1 MTRLRSLCRSA
12 STLVFRVSSARN
24 VEGFFVD
31 IHAPASD
38 NIDELRRVAD
48 ANGVATG
55 FWDWYGNWVGVSAST
70 LLKVLGALG
79 LPLDESSSVGDVHS
93 ALRLTEE
100 REWRRT
106 LPPTIVA
113 RQGGGYMF
121 PVHVPDGSWV
131 NVQWVLEDGRKGSC
145 DQVDRYVAPR
155 MIDGEL
161 IGCATFDVPHWLPLG
176 WHRLVAT
183 VEGGHV
189 ESATLIIVPNTLSL
203 PLLESSRRVWGVN
216 AQLYSTRS
224 ASSWGIGDA
233 TDLADLAAVCADKGA
248 DFLLINPVH
257 ASQPVSPLETSPYLP
272 VSRRWLNPIYIHP
285 ESIEEYASLP
295 QASRAAIE
303 QLRDETRQ
311 FATRE
316 DLIDRDRSWE
326 AKRKALEAI
335 FAAPRSYH
343 RQSQLDRFIERGGS
357 ELSNYAL
364 WCALVEREGTIELP
378 EDLARSSAPRVE
390 LERLELADR
399 VDFYQWCQWVAAQ
412 QLEHAQ
418 HVAREVGMEIGIMA
432 DLAVGVHP
440 YGSEKWSRPE
450 LFASGMSVGAPPDV
464 YSQQGQNWSQPPW
477 SPRSLAESGYL
488 PLRDMVRAA
497 LANAGAVRIDHILGM
512 FRLWWIPDGC
522 AATEGTYVYYDHEA
536 MMGII
541 LLEAQRA
548 GAVVIGEDLGVV
560 EPWVRDYLRERGVLG
575 TSVVWFEK
583 EGGGWPLR
591 PEHYRDRA
599 LAAVNIHDL
608 PPTLGYIRGI
618 QTTLRSELGLLTDD
632 IETVRAG
639 DRLELEQ
646 VSARLLEYG
655 CIDGAEPSEREI
667 VEGLYRYVAKT
678 PSKLVVASLVDAVG
692 DVRPQNMPGTGADQY
707 PNWCVPLCDSDG
719 DEVAIEDLPTDER
732 LTSLFAL
739 LRGSVN

>member
-1 MTRLRSLCRSA
+1 M
-12 STLVFRVSSARN
+12 
-24 VEGFFVD
+24 D

-38 NIDELRRVAD
+38 NIDELRRIAD

-55 FWDWYGNWVGVSAST
+55 FWDWYGNWVGVSAAT
-70 LLKVLGALG
+70 LLKVLAALG
-79 LPLDESSSVGDVHS
+79 LPLDESSTVGDVHE
-93 ALRLTEE
+93 AVRLTDE

-113 RQGGGYMF
+113 RQGGGYLF

-145 DQVDRYVAPR
+145 DQVDRYVPPR
-155 MIDGEL
+155 MIDGQL
-161 IGCATFDVPHWLPLG
+161 VGRATFDVPHWLPLG

-189 ESATLIIVPNTLSL
+189 ESATLIVVPNTLSL

-257 ASQPVSPLETSPYLP
+257 ASQPVSPLENSPYLP
-272 VSRRWLNPIYIHP
+272 VSRRWLNPIYIRP
-285 ESIEEYASLP
+285 ESIEEYASMP
-295 QASRAAIE
+295 EGWREDIE
-303 QLRDETRQ
+303 LFRDETRQ
-311 FATRE
+311 FAIRE
-316 DLIDRDRSWE
+316 DLIDRERSWE
-326 AKRKALEAI
+326 AKRKALEVI

-390 LERLELADR
+390 LERLELAER
-399 VDFYQWCQWVAAQ
+399 VDFYQWCQWVAAE

-432 DLAVGVHP
+432 DLAVGVHG

-536 MMGII
+536 MMGVI

-560 EPWVRDYLRERGVLG
+560 EPWVRDYLRDRGVLG

-646 VSARLLEYG
+646 VGARLHEYG
-655 CIDGAEPSEREI
+655 CIDGAEPSERET

-719 DEVAIEDLPTDER
+719 EEVAIEDLPTDER

-739 LRGSVN
+739 LRGAVR

>member
-1 MTRLRSLCRSA
+1 M
-12 STLVFRVSSARN
+12 
-24 VEGFFVD
+24 D

-38 NIDELRRVAD
+38 NIDELRRIAD

-79 LPLDESSSVGDVHS
+79 LPLDESSTVGDVHE
-93 ALRLTEE
+93 AMRLTEE

-131 NVQWVLEDGRKGSC
+131 NVQWVLEDGRKGAC

-155 MIDGEL
+155 VIDGEL
-161 IGCATFDVPHWLPLG
+161 VGRATFDVPHWLPLG

-233 TDLADLAAVCADKGA
+233 SDLADLAAVCADKGA

-257 ASQPVSPLETSPYLP
+257 ASQPVSPLENSPYLP
-272 VSRRWLNPIYIHP
+272 VSRRWLNPIYIRP

-295 QASRAAIE
+295 QASRAAIK
-303 QLRDETRQ
+303 QLSDETRQ
-311 FATRE
+311 FAIRE

-326 AKRKALEAI
+326 AKRKALEII
-335 FAAPRSYH
+335 FDAPRSYH

-378 EDLARSSAPRVE
+378 EDLSRSSAPRVE
-390 LERLELADR
+390 LERLELAER
-399 VDFYQWCQWVAAQ
+399 VDFYQWCQWVAAE

-512 FRLWWIPDGC
+512 FRLWWIPEGR

-536 MMGII
+536 MMGVI

-560 EPWVRDYLRERGVLG
+560 EPWVRDYLRDRGVLG

-583 EGGGWPLR
+583 EGSGWPLR

-632 IETVRAG
+632 VETVRAG

-646 VSARLLEYG
+646 MGARLHEYG
-655 CIDGAEPSEREI
+655 CIDGAEPSERET

-719 DEVAIEDLPTDER
+719 EEVAIEDLPTDER

-739 LRGSVN
+739 LRETVR

>member
-1 MTRLRSLCRSA
+1 M
-12 STLVFRVSSARN
+12 
-24 VEGFFVD
+24 D

-38 NIDELRRVAD
+38 NIDELRRIAD

-79 LPLDESSSVGDVHS
+79 LPLDESSTVGDVHE
-93 ALRLTEE
+93 AMRLTEE

-106 LPPTIVA
+106 LPATIVA

-131 NVQWVLEDGRKGSC
+131 NVQWVLEDGRKGAC

-161 IGCATFDVPHWLPLG
+161 VGRATFDVPHWLPLG

-233 TDLADLAAVCADKGA
+233 SDLADLAAVCADKGA

-257 ASQPVSPLETSPYLP
+257 ASQPVSPLENSPYLP
-272 VSRRWLNPIYIHP
+272 VSRRWLNPIYIRP

-335 FAAPRSYH
+335 FAVPRSYH
-343 RQSQLDRFIERGGS
+343 RQSQLDCFIERGGS

-390 LERLELADR
+390 LERLELAER
-399 VDFYQWCQWVAAQ
+399 VDFYQWCQWVVAE

-477 SPRSLAESGYL
+477 SPRSLADSGYL

-512 FRLWWIPDGC
+512 FRLWWIPDGR

-536 MMGII
+536 MMGVI

-583 EGGGWPLR
+583 EGSGWPLR

-646 VSARLLEYG
+646 VGVRLHEYG
-655 CIDGAEPSEREI
+655 CIDGAEPSERET

-719 DEVAIEDLPTDER
+719 EEVAIEDLPTDDR

-739 LRGSVN
+739 LRGTVH

>member
-1 MTRLRSLCRSA
+1 M
-12 STLVFRVSSARN
+12 
-24 VEGFFVD
+24 D

-38 NIDELRRVAD
+38 NIDELRRIAD

-79 LPLDESSSVGDVHS
+79 LPLDESSTVGDVHE

-131 NVQWVLEDGRKGSC
+131 NVQWVLEDGRKGAC

-155 MIDGEL
+155 MIDGEMV
-161 IGCATFDVPHWLPLG
+161 GRATFDVPHWIPLG

-189 ESATLIIVPNTLSL
+189 ESATLIVVPNALSL

-272 VSRRWLNPIYIHP
+272 VSRRWLNPIYVRP
-285 ESIEEYASLP
+285 ESIEEYSSLP
-295 QASRAAIE
+295 EASRAAIE

-311 FATRE
+311 FASRE

-326 AKRKALEAI
+326 AKRKALEII

-399 VDFYQWCQWVAAQ
+399 VDFYQWCQWVVAE

-418 HVAREVGMEIGIMA
+418 LVAREVGMEIGIMA
-432 DLAVGVHP
+432 DLAVGVHG

-464 YSQQGQNWSQPPW
+464 YSQQGQNWSQPPL

-497 LANAGAVRIDHILGM
+497 LCNSGAVRIDHILGM
-512 FRLWWIPDGC
+512 FRLWWIPDGR

-536 MMGII
+536 MLGVI

-646 VSARLLEYG
+646 VAVRLHEYG
-655 CIDGAEPSEREI
+655 CIDGAEPSERET
-667 VEGLYRYVAKT
+667 VEGLYRYVAQT

-692 DVRPQNMPGTGADQY
+692 DVRPQNMPGTGADLY

-719 DEVAIEDLPTDER
+719 EEVFIEDLPTDER
-732 LTSLFAL
+732 LTSLFSL
-739 LRGSVN
+739 LSGTVR

>member
-1 MTRLRSLCRSA
+1 M
-12 STLVFRVSSARN
+12 
-24 VEGFFVD
+24 D

-79 LPLDESSSVGDVHS
+79 LPLDESSTVGDVHE

-131 NVQWVLEDGRKGSC
+131 NVQWVLEDGRKGAC

-161 IGCATFDVPHWLPLG
+161 VGRATFDVPHWLPLG

-272 VSRRWLNPIYIHP
+272 VSRRWLNPIYIRP

-311 FATRE
+311 FAIRE
-316 DLIDRDRSWE
+316 DLIDRDRSWG

-390 LERLELADR
+390 LERLELAER
-399 VDFYQWCQWVAAQ
+399 VNFYQWCQWVVAE

-477 SPRSLAESGYL
+477 SPRSLADSGYL

-512 FRLWWIPDGC
+512 FRLWWIPDGR

-536 MMGII
+536 MMGVI

-583 EGGGWPLR
+583 EGSGWPLR

-646 VSARLLEYG
+646 VGVRLHEYG
-655 CIDGAEPSEREI
+655 CIDGAEPSERET

-719 DEVAIEDLPTDER
+719 EEVAIEDLPTDDR

-739 LRGSVN
+739 LRGTVH

>member
-1 MTRLRSLCRSA
+1 M
-12 STLVFRVSSARN
+12 
-24 VEGFFVD
+24 D

-38 NIDELRRVAD
+38 NIDELRRIAD

-55 FWDWYGNWVGVSAST
+55 FWDWYGNWVDISAST
-70 LLKVLGALG
+70 LLRVLGALG
-79 LPLDESSSVGDVHS
+79 LPLDESSTVGDVHE

-100 REWRRT
+100 REWRCT

-145 DQVDRYVAPR
+145 DQVDRYVPPR
-155 MIDGEL
+155 MIDGAL
-161 IGCATFDVPHWLPLG
+161 VGRATFDVPHWLPLG

-257 ASQPVSPLETSPYLP
+257 ASQPVSPLENSPYLP
-272 VSRRWLNPIYIHP
+272 VSRRWLNPIYIRP

-295 QASRAAIE
+295 QASRVAIE
-303 QLRDETRQ
+303 QLSDESRQ
-311 FATRE
+311 FAIRE

-326 AKRKALEAI
+326 AKRKALEII

-390 LERLELADR
+390 LERLELAER
-399 VDFYQWCQWVAAQ
+399 VNFYQWCQWVVAEQLGHAQ
-412 QLEHAQ
+412 Q
-418 HVAREVGMEIGIMA
+418 VAREVGMEIGIMA
-432 DLAVGVHP
+432 DLAVGVHG

-488 PLRDMVRAA
+488 PLRDMVRAV

-522 AATEGTYVYYDHEA
+522 APAEGTYVYYDHEA
-536 MMGII
+536 MMGVI

-560 EPWVRDYLRERGVLG
+560 EPWVRDYLRDRGVLG

-646 VSARLLEYG
+646 VAARLHEYG
-655 CIDGAEPSEREI
+655 CIDGAEPSERET

-692 DVRPQNMPGTGADQY
+692 DVRPQNMPGTGADLY

-732 LTSLFAL
+732 LTSLFAV
-739 LRGSVN
+739 LRGTVC

>member
-1 MTRLRSLCRSA
+1 M
-12 STLVFRVSSARN
+12 
-24 VEGFFVD
+24 D

-38 NIDELRRVAD
+38 NIDELRRIAD

-79 LPLDESSSVGDVHS
+79 LPLDESSTVGDVHE
-93 ALRLTEE
+93 AMRLTEE

-131 NVQWVLEDGRKGSC
+131 NVQWVLEDGRKGAC
-145 DQVDRYVAPR
+145 DQVDRYVPPR

-161 IGCATFDVPHWLPLG
+161 VGRATFDVPHWLPLG

-233 TDLADLAAVCADKGA
+233 SDLADLAAVCADKGA

-257 ASQPVSPLETSPYLP
+257 ASQPVSPLENSPYLP
-272 VSRRWLNPIYIHP
+272 VSRRWLNPIYIRP

-335 FAAPRSYH
+335 FAVPRSYH
-343 RQSQLDRFIERGGS
+343 RQSQLDCFIERGGS

-390 LERLELADR
+390 LERLELAER
-399 VDFYQWCQWVAAQ
+399 VDFYQWCQWVVAE

-477 SPRSLAESGYL
+477 SPRSLADSGYL

-512 FRLWWIPDGC
+512 FRLWWIPDGR

-536 MMGII
+536 MMGVI

-583 EGGGWPLR
+583 EGSGWPLR

-646 VSARLLEYG
+646 VGVRLHEYG
-655 CIDGAEPSEREI
+655 CIDGAEPSERET

-719 DEVAIEDLPTDER
+719 EEVAIEDLPTDER

-739 LRGSVN
+739 LRGTVH

>member
-1 MTRLRSLCRSA
+1 M
-12 STLVFRVSSARN
+12 
-24 VEGFFVD
+24 D

-38 NIDELRRVAD
+38 NIDELRRIAD

-79 LPLDESSSVGDVHS
+79 LPLDESSTVGDVHE
-93 ALRLTEE
+93 AMRLTEE

-131 NVQWVLEDGRKGSC
+131 NVQWVLEDGRKGAC

-161 IGCATFDVPHWLPLG
+161 VGRATFDVPHWLPLG

-233 TDLADLAAVCADKGA
+233 ADLADLAAVCADKGA

-272 VSRRWLNPIYIHP
+272 VSRRWLNPIYIRP

-295 QASRAAIE
+295 QASRVTIE
-303 QLRDETRQ
+303 QLADETRQ

-326 AKRKALEAI
+326 AKRKALEII
-335 FAAPRSYH
+335 FDAPRSYH

-399 VDFYQWCQWVAAQ
+399 VDFYQWCQWIAAE

-512 FRLWWIPDGC
+512 FRLWWIPDGR

-536 MMGII
+536 MMGVI

-646 VSARLLEYG
+646 MRQRLHEYG

-739 LRGSVN
+739 LRGTVH

>member
-1 MTRLRSLCRSA
+1 M
-12 STLVFRVSSARN
+12 
-24 VEGFFVD
+24 D

-38 NIDELRRVAD
+38 NIDELRRIAD

-79 LPLDESSSVGDVHS
+79 LPLNESSTVGDVHE
-93 ALRLTEE
+93 AMRLTEE

-131 NVQWVLEDGRKGSC
+131 NVQWVLEDGRKGAC

-161 IGCATFDVPHWLPLG
+161 VGRATFDVPHWLPLG

-233 TDLADLAAVCADKGA
+233 SDLADLAAVCADKGA

-257 ASQPVSPLETSPYLP
+257 ASQPVAPLENSPYLP
-272 VSRRWLNPIYIHP
+272 VSRRWLNPIYIRP

-335 FAAPRSYH
+335 FAVPRSYH

-390 LERLELADR
+390 LERLELAER
-399 VDFYQWCQWVAAQ
+399 VDFYQWCQWVVAE
-412 QLEHAQ
+412 QLEYAQ

-477 SPRSLAESGYL
+477 SPRSLADSGYL

-512 FRLWWIPDGC
+512 FRLWWIPDGRP
-522 AATEGTYVYYDHEA
+522 ATEGTYVYYDHEA
-536 MMGII
+536 MMGVI

-583 EGGGWPLR
+583 EGSGWPLR

-646 VSARLLEYG
+646 VGVRLHEYG
-655 CIDGAEPSEREI
+655 CIDGAEPSERET

-719 DEVAIEDLPTDER
+719 EEVAIEDLPTDDR

-739 LRGSVN
+739 LRGSVH

>member
-1 MTRLRSLCRSA
+1 M
-12 STLVFRVSSARN
+12 
-24 VEGFFVD
+24 D

-38 NIDELRRVAD
+38 NIDELRRIAD

-79 LPLDESSSVGDVHS
+79 LPLDESSTVGDVHE
-93 ALRLTEE
+93 AQRLTDE

-131 NVQWVLEDGRKGSC
+131 NVQWVLEDGRKGTC

-161 IGCATFDVPHWLPLG
+161 VGRATFDVPHWLPLG

-233 TDLADLAAVCADKGA
+233 ADLADLAAVCADKGA

-257 ASQPVSPLETSPYLP
+257 ASQPVSPLENSPYLP
-272 VSRRWLNPIYIHP
+272 VSRRWLNPIYIRP

-295 QASRAAIE
+295 QASRAAIK
-303 QLRDETRQ
+303 QLSDETRQ
-311 FATRE
+311 FAIRE

-326 AKRKALEAI
+326 AKRKALEII
-335 FAAPRSYH
+335 FDAPRSYH

-378 EDLARSSAPRVE
+378 EDLSRSSAPRVE
-390 LERLELADR
+390 LERLELAER
-399 VDFYQWCQWVAAQ
+399 VDFYQWCQWVAAE

-477 SPRSLAESGYL
+477 SPRSLADSGYL

-512 FRLWWIPDGC
+512 FRLWWIPEGR

-536 MMGII
+536 MMGVI

-646 VSARLLEYG
+646 VGARLHEYG
-655 CIDGAEPSEREI
+655 CIDGAEPSERET

-719 DEVAIEDLPTDER
+719 EEVAIEDLPTDER

-739 LRGSVN
+739 LRGTVR

>member
-1 MTRLRSLCRSA
+1 M
-12 STLVFRVSSARN
+12 
-24 VEGFFVD
+24 D

-38 NIDELRRVAD
+38 NIDELRRIAD

-79 LPLDESSSVGDVHS
+79 LPLDESSTVGDVHE
-93 ALRLTEE
+93 AQRLTDE

-145 DQVDRYVAPR
+145 DQVDHYVPPR

-161 IGCATFDVPHWLPLG
+161 VGRATFDVPHWLPLG

-233 TDLADLAAVCADKGA
+233 ADLADLAAVCADKGA

-272 VSRRWLNPIYIHP
+272 VSRRWLNPIYIRP

-295 QASRAAIE
+295 QASRVTIE
-303 QLRDETRQ
+303 QLADETRQ

-326 AKRKALEAI
+326 AKRKALEII
-335 FAAPRSYH
+335 FDAPRSYH

-399 VDFYQWCQWVAAQ
+399 VDFYQWCQWIAAE

-418 HVAREVGMEIGIMA
+418 RVAREVGMEIGIMA

-512 FRLWWIPDGC
+512 FRLWWIPDGR

-536 MMGII
+536 MMGVI

-646 VSARLLEYG
+646 MRQRLHEYG

-739 LRGSVN
+739 LRGTVH

>member
-1 MTRLRSLCRSA
+1 M
-12 STLVFRVSSARN
+12 
-24 VEGFFVD
+24 D

-38 NIDELRRVAD
+38 NIDELRRIAD

-79 LPLDESSSVGDVHS
+79 LPLDESSTVGDVHE
-93 ALRLTEE
+93 AMRLTEE

-131 NVQWVLEDGRKGSC
+131 NVQWVLEDGRKGAC

-161 IGCATFDVPHWLPLG
+161 VGRATFDVPHWLPLG

-233 TDLADLAAVCADKGA
+233 SDLADLAAVCADKGA

-257 ASQPVSPLETSPYLP
+257 ASQPVAPLENSPYLP
-272 VSRRWLNPIYIHP
+272 VSRRWLNPIYIRP

-335 FAAPRSYH
+335 FAVPRSYH

-390 LERLELADR
+390 LERLELAER
-399 VDFYQWCQWVAAQ
+399 VDFYQWCQWVVAE

-477 SPRSLAESGYL
+477 SPRSLADSGYL

-512 FRLWWIPDGC
+512 FRLWWIPEGR

-536 MMGII
+536 MMGVI

-548 GAVVIGEDLGVV
+548 GAIVIGEDLGVV

-583 EGGGWPLR
+583 EGSGWPLR

-646 VSARLLEYG
+646 VGVRLHEYG
-655 CIDGAEPSEREI
+655 CIDGAEPSERET

-692 DVRPQNMPGTGADQY
+692 DVRPQNMPGTGGDQY

-719 DEVAIEDLPTDER
+719 EEVAIEDLPTDDR

-739 LRGSVN
+739 LRGTVH

>member
-1 MTRLRSLCRSA
+1 M
-12 STLVFRVSSARN
+12 
-24 VEGFFVD
+24 D

-38 NIDELRRVAD
+38 NIDELRRIAD

-79 LPLDESSSVGDVHS
+79 LPLDESSTVGDVHE
-93 ALRLTEE
+93 AQRLTDE

-145 DQVDRYVAPR
+145 DQVDRYVPPR

-161 IGCATFDVPHWLPLG
+161 VGRATFDVPHWLPLG

-189 ESATLIIVPNTLSL
+189 ESTTLIIVPNTLSL

-233 TDLADLAAVCADKGA
+233 ADLADLAAVCADKGA

-272 VSRRWLNPIYIHP
+272 VSRRWLNPIYIRP

-295 QASRAAIE
+295 QASRVTIE

-311 FATRE
+311 FAIRE
-316 DLIDRDRSWE
+316 DLIDRDSSWE
-326 AKRKALEAI
+326 AKRKALEII
-335 FAAPRSYH
+335 FDAPRSYH

-399 VDFYQWCQWVAAQ
+399 VDFYQWCQWVVAE

-418 HVAREVGMEIGIMA
+418 HVAREVDMEIGIMA

-512 FRLWWIPDGC
+512 FRLWWIPDGR

-536 MMGII
+536 MMGVI

-632 IETVRAG
+632 IEKVRAG

-646 VSARLLEYG
+646 VSARLHEYG
-655 CIDGAEPSEREI
+655 CIDGAEPSERET

-719 DEVAIEDLPTDER
+719 EEVAIEDLPTDER

-739 LRGSVN
+739 LNGTVR

>member
-1 MTRLRSLCRSA
+1 M
-12 STLVFRVSSARN
+12 
-24 VEGFFVD
+24 D

-38 NIDELRRVAD
+38 NIEELRRIAD

-79 LPLDESSSVGDVHS
+79 LPLDESSTVGDVHE
-93 ALRLTEE
+93 ALRITDE

-113 RQGGGYMF
+113 RQGGGYLF

-131 NVQWVLEDGRKGSC
+131 NVQWVLEDGRKGAC
-145 DQVDRYVAPR
+145 DQVDRYVPPR

-161 IGCATFDVPHWLPLG
+161 VGRATFDVPHWLPLG

-183 VEGGHV
+183 VEGGRV

-233 TDLADLAAVCADKGA
+233 TDLADLAAICADKGA

-272 VSRRWLNPIYIHP
+272 VSRRWLNPIYIRP
-285 ESIEEYASLP
+285 EDIEEFSSLP
-295 QASRAAIE
+295 QASRDAIE
-303 QLRDETRQ
+303 QLREETRQ
-311 FATRE
+311 FDSRE

-326 AKRKALEAI
+326 AKRKALELI

-343 RQSQLDRFIERGGS
+343 RQSQLDHFIERGGS

-364 WCALVEREGTIELP
+364 WCALVEREGAIELP

-399 VDFYQWCQWVAAQ
+399 VDFYQWCQWVVAE

-418 HVAREVGMEIGIMA
+418 HVAREVGMEIGVMA
-432 DLAVGVHP
+432 DLAVGVHG

-450 LFASGMSVGAPPDV
+450 LFANGMCVGAPPDV

-512 FRLWWIPDGC
+512 FRLWWIPEGC
-522 AATEGTYVYYDHEA
+522 SATEGTYVYYDHEA
-536 MMGII
+536 MMGVI

-646 VSARLLEYG
+646 VNARLLEYG
-655 CIDGAEPSEREI
+655 CVDGAQPSERET
-667 VEGLYRYVAKT
+667 VEGLYRYVART

-707 PNWCVPLCDSDG
+707 PNWCVPLCDSNG
-719 DEVAIEDLPTDER
+719 DEVAIEELPTDER

>member
-1 MTRLRSLCRSA
+1 M
-12 STLVFRVSSARN
+12 
-24 VEGFFVD
+24 D

-79 LPLDESSSVGDVHS
+79 LPLNESSTVGDVHE

-131 NVQWVLEDGRKGSC
+131 NVQWVLEDGRKGPC

-161 IGCATFDVPHWLPLG
+161 VGRATFDVPHWLPLG

-233 TDLADLAAVCADKGA
+233 ADLADLAAVCADKGA
-248 DFLLINPVH
+248 DFLLVNPVH

-272 VSRRWLNPIYIHP
+272 VSRRWLNPIYIRP
-285 ESIEEYASLP
+285 ENIEEYASLP
-295 QASRAAIE
+295 QASRVTIE

-311 FATRE
+311 FATRD
-316 DLIDRDRSWE
+316 DLIDRDCSWE
-326 AKRKALEAI
+326 AKSKALEII
-335 FAAPRSYH
+335 FAAPRSYP

-399 VDFYQWCQWVAAQ
+399 VDFYQWCQWVAAE

-512 FRLWWIPDGC
+512 FRLWWIPDGG

-536 MMGII
+536 MMGVI

-646 VSARLLEYG
+646 MGARLHEYG
-655 CIDGAEPSEREI
+655 CIDGAEPSERET

-692 DVRPQNMPGTGADQY
+692 DVRPQNMPGTGADLY

-719 DEVAIEDLPTDER
+719 EEVSIDDLPTNER

>member
-1 MTRLRSLCRSA
+1 M
-12 STLVFRVSSARN
+12 
-24 VEGFFVD
+24 D

-38 NIDELRRVAD
+38 NIDELRRIAD

-79 LPLDESSSVGDVHS
+79 LPLDESSTVGDVYE
-93 ALRLTEE
+93 AQRLTEE

-131 NVQWVLEDGRKGSC
+131 NVQWVLEDGRKGAC
-145 DQVDRYVAPR
+145 DQVDRYVPPR

-161 IGCATFDVPHWLPLG
+161 VGRATFDVPHWLPLG

-233 TDLADLAAVCADKGA
+233 ADLADLAAVCADKGA
-248 DFLLINPVH
+248 DFLLVNPVH

-272 VSRRWLNPIYIHP
+272 VSRRWLNPIYIRP

-316 DLIDRDRSWE
+316 DLIDRDRSWD
-326 AKRKALEAI
+326 AKRTALELI

-390 LERLELADR
+390 LESLELADR
-399 VDFYQWCQWVAAQ
+399 VDFYQWCQWVAAE

-536 MMGII
+536 MMGVI

-548 GAVVIGEDLGVV
+548 SAVVIGEDLGVV

-618 QTTLRSELGLLTDD
+618 QTTLRSELGLLTAD

-646 VSARLLEYG
+646 VNARLLEYG
-655 CIDGAEPSEREI
+655 CVDGAQPSERET
-667 VEGLYRYVAKT
+667 VEGLYRYVAQT

-707 PNWCVPLCDSDG
+707 PNWCVPLCDSNG
-719 DEVAIEDLPTDER
+719 DEVAIEELPTDER

>member
-1 MTRLRSLCRSA
+1 M
-12 STLVFRVSSARN
+12 
-24 VEGFFVD
+24 D

-38 NIDELRRVAD
+38 NIDELRRIAD

-79 LPLDESSSVGDVHS
+79 LPLDESSTVGDVHE

-131 NVQWVLEDGRKGSC
+131 NVQWVLEDGRKGTC

-161 IGCATFDVPHWLPLG
+161 VGRATFDVPHWLPLG

-203 PLLESSRRVWGVN
+203 PLLESSRRVWGVS

-233 TDLADLAAVCADKGA
+233 ADLADLAAVCADKGA
-248 DFLLINPVH
+248 DFLLVNPVH
-257 ASQPVSPLETSPYLP
+257 ASQPVSPLENSPYLP
-272 VSRRWLNPIYIHP
+272 VSRRWLNPIYVRP

-295 QASRAAIE
+295 QASREAIE

-311 FATRE
+311 FAIRE

-326 AKRKALEAI
+326 AKRKALEII

-343 RQSQLDRFIERGGS
+343 RQSQLERFIERGGS

-399 VDFYQWCQWVAAQ
+399 VGFYQWCQWVAAQ

-418 HVAREVGMEIGIMA
+418 HVAREVGMEIGVMA

-536 MMGII
+536 MMGVI

-608 PPTLGYIRGI
+608 P
-618 QTTLRSELGLLTDD
+618 SEFGLLTDD

-646 VSARLLEYG
+646 VGVRLHEYG
-655 CIDGAEPSEREI
+655 CIDGAEPSERET

-692 DVRPQNMPGTGADQY
+692 DVRPQNMPGTGADLY

-719 DEVAIEDLPTDER
+719 EEVAIEDLPTDER

-739 LRGSVN
+739 LRGAVR

>member
-1 MTRLRSLCRSA
+1 M
-12 STLVFRVSSARN
+12 
-24 VEGFFVD
+24 D

-38 NIDELRRVAD
+38 NIDELRRIAD

-79 LPLDESSSVGDVHS
+79 LPLDESSTVGDVHE
-93 ALRLTEE
+93 AMRLTEE

-131 NVQWVLEDGRKGSC
+131 NVQWVLEDGRKGAC

-161 IGCATFDVPHWLPLG
+161 VGRATFDVPHWLPLG

-203 PLLESSRRVWGVN
+203 PLLESARRVWGVN

-233 TDLADLAAVCADKGA
+233 SDLADLAAVCADKGA

-257 ASQPVSPLETSPYLP
+257 ASQPVSPLENSPYLP
-272 VSRRWLNPIYIHP
+272 VSRRWLNPIYIRP

-316 DLIDRDRSWE
+316 DLIDRDCSWE

-335 FAAPRSYH
+335 FAVPRSYH
-343 RQSQLDRFIERGGS
+343 RQSQLDCFIERGGS

-390 LERLELADR
+390 LERLELAER
-399 VDFYQWCQWVAAQ
+399 VDFYQWCQWVVAE

-477 SPRSLAESGYL
+477 SPRSLADSGYL

-512 FRLWWIPDGC
+512 FRLWWIPDGR

-536 MMGII
+536 MMGVI

-583 EGGGWPLR
+583 EGSGWPLR

-646 VSARLLEYG
+646 VGVRLHEYG
-655 CIDGAEPSEREI
+655 CIDGAEPSERET

-719 DEVAIEDLPTDER
+719 EEVAIEDLPTDDR

-739 LRGSVN
+739 LRGTVH

>member
-79 LPLDESSSVGDVHS
+79 LPLDESSTVGDVHE

-161 IGCATFDVPHWLPLG
+161 VGRATFDVPHWLPLG

-233 TDLADLAAVCADKGA
+233 TDLADLAAMCADKGA

-257 ASQPVSPLETSPYLP
+257 ASQPVSPLENSPYLP
-272 VSRRWLNPIYIHP
+272 VSRRWLNPIYIRP

-295 QASRAAIE
+295 QASRTAIE

-311 FATRE
+311 FAIRE

-343 RQSQLDRFIERGGS
+343 RQSQLDHFIERGGS

-390 LERLELADR
+390 LERLELAER
-399 VDFYQWCQWVAAQ
+399 VDFYQWCQWVAAE

-432 DLAVGVHP
+432 DLAVGVHG

-477 SPRSLAESGYL
+477 A
-488 PLRDMVRAA
+488 LRDMVRAA

-512 FRLWWIPDGC
+512 FRLWWIPDGG

-536 MMGII
+536 MMGVI

-646 VSARLLEYG
+646 MRSRLHEYG
-655 CIDGAEPSEREI
+655 CIDGAEPSERET

-692 DVRPQNMPGTGADQY
+692 DVRPQNMPGTGADLY

-719 DEVAIEDLPTDER
+719 EEVAIDDLPTNER

-739 LRGSVN
+739 LRGTVR

>member
-1 MTRLRSLCRSA
+1 M
-12 STLVFRVSSARN
+12 
-24 VEGFFVD
+24 D

-38 NIDELRRVAD
+38 NIDELRRIAD
-48 ANGVATG
+48 ANGIATG
-55 FWDWYGNWVGVSAST
+55 FWNWYGNWVGVSAST

-79 LPLDESSSVGDVHS
+79 LPLNESSTVGDVYE
-93 ALRLTEE
+93 AQRLTEE

-131 NVQWVLEDGRKGSC
+131 NVQWVLEDGRKGAC

-161 IGCATFDVPHWLPLG
+161 VGRATFDVPHWLPLG

-233 TDLADLAAVCADKGA
+233 ADLADLAAVCADKGA

-272 VSRRWLNPIYIHP
+272 VSRRWLNPIYIRP

-295 QASRAAIE
+295 QASRVTIE

-311 FATRE
+311 FAIRE

-326 AKRKALEAI
+326 AKRKALEII
-335 FAAPRSYH
+335 FDAPRSYH

-399 VDFYQWCQWVAAQ
+399 VDFYQWCQWIAAE

-477 SPRSLAESGYL
+477 SPRSLADSGYL

-512 FRLWWIPDGC
+512 FRLWWIPEGR

-536 MMGII
+536 MMGVI

-548 GAVVIGEDLGVV
+548 GAIVIGEDLGVV

-583 EGGGWPLR
+583 EGSGWPLR

-646 VSARLLEYG
+646 MRQRLHEYG
-655 CIDGAEPSEREI
+655 CIDGAEPSERET

-692 DVRPQNMPGTGADQY
+692 DVRPQNMPGTGGDQY

-719 DEVAIEDLPTDER
+719 EEVAIEDLPTDDR

-739 LRGSVN
+739 LRGTVH

>member
-1 MTRLRSLCRSA
+1 M
-12 STLVFRVSSARN
+12 
-24 VEGFFVD
+24 
-31 IHAPASD
+31 
-38 NIDELRRVAD
+38 
-48 ANGVATG
+48 
-55 FWDWYGNWVGVSAST
+55 
-70 LLKVLGALG
+70 
-79 LPLDESSSVGDVHS
+79 
-93 ALRLTEE
+93 
-100 REWRRT
+100 
-106 LPPTIVA
+106 
-113 RQGGGYMF
+113 
-121 PVHVPDGSWV
+121 
-131 NVQWVLEDGRKGSC
+131 
-145 DQVDRYVAPR
+145 
-155 MIDGEL
+155 
-161 IGCATFDVPHWLPLG
+161 
-176 WHRLVAT
+176 AT

-257 ASQPVSPLETSPYLP
+257 ASQPVSPLENSPYLP
-272 VSRRWLNPIYIHP
+272 VSRRWLNPIYIRP
-285 ESIEEYASLP
+285 ESIEEYASMP
-295 QASRAAIE
+295 EGWREDIE
-303 QLRDETRQ
+303 LFRDETRQ
-311 FATRE
+311 FAIRE

-326 AKRKALEAI
+326 AKRKALEVI

-390 LERLELADR
+390 LERLELAER
-399 VDFYQWCQWVAAQ
+399 VDFYQWCQWVAAE

-432 DLAVGVHP
+432 DLAVGVHG

-536 MMGII
+536 MMGVI

-560 EPWVRDYLRERGVLG
+560 EPWVRDYLRDRGVLG

-646 VSARLLEYG
+646 VGARLHEYG
-655 CIDGAEPSEREI
+655 CIDGAEPSERET

-719 DEVAIEDLPTDER
+719 EEVAIEDLPTDER

-739 LRGSVN
+739 LRGTVR

>member
-1 MTRLRSLCRSA
+1 M
-12 STLVFRVSSARN
+12 
-24 VEGFFVD
+24 D

-38 NIDELRRVAD
+38 NIDELRRIAD

-79 LPLDESSSVGDVHS
+79 LPLDESSTVGDVHE
-93 ALRLTEE
+93 ALRLTDE

-145 DQVDRYVAPR
+145 DQVDRYIAPR

-161 IGCATFDVPHWLPLG
+161 VGRATFDVPHWLPLG

-257 ASQPVSPLETSPYLP
+257 ASQPVSPLENSPYLP
-272 VSRRWLNPIYIHP
+272 VSRRWLNPIYIRP
-285 ESIEEYASLP
+285 ESIEEYASMP
-295 QASRAAIE
+295 EGWREDIE
-303 QLRDETRQ
+303 LFRDETRQ
-311 FATRE
+311 FAIRE

-326 AKRKALEAI
+326 AKRKALEVI

-390 LERLELADR
+390 LERLELAER
-399 VDFYQWCQWVAAQ
+399 VDFYQWCQWVAAE

-432 DLAVGVHP
+432 DLAVGVHG

-536 MMGII
+536 MMGVI

-560 EPWVRDYLRERGVLG
+560 EPWVRDYLRDRGVLG

-646 VSARLLEYG
+646 MGARLHEYG
-655 CIDGAEPSEREI
+655 CIDGAEPSERET

-719 DEVAIEDLPTDER
+719 EEVAIEDLPTDER

-739 LRGSVN
+739 LRGTVR

>member
-1 MTRLRSLCRSA
+1 M
-12 STLVFRVSSARN
+12 
-24 VEGFFVD
+24 D

-38 NIDELRRVAD
+38 NIDELRRIAD
-48 ANGVATG
+48 ANGIATG
-55 FWDWYGNWVGVSAST
+55 FWNWYGDWVGVSAST

-79 LPLDESSSVGDVHS
+79 LPLDESSTVGDVHE
-93 ALRLTEE
+93 AQRLTEE

-131 NVQWVLEDGRKGSC
+131 NVQWVLEDGRKGAC
-145 DQVDRYVAPR
+145 DQVDRYVPPR

-161 IGCATFDVPHWLPLG
+161 VGRATFDVPHWLPLG

-257 ASQPVSPLETSPYLP
+257 ASQPVSPLENSPYLP
-272 VSRRWLNPIYIHP
+272 VSRRWLNPIYIRP
-285 ESIEEYASLP
+285 ESIEEYASMP
-295 QASRAAIE
+295 EGWREDIE
-303 QLRDETRQ
+303 LFRDETRQ
-311 FATRE
+311 FAIRE

-326 AKRKALEAI
+326 AKRKALEVI

-390 LERLELADR
+390 LERLELAER
-399 VDFYQWCQWVAAQ
+399 VDFYQWCQWVAAE

-432 DLAVGVHP
+432 DLAVGVHG

-536 MMGII
+536 MMGVI

-560 EPWVRDYLRERGVLG
+560 EPWVRDYLRDRGVLG

-646 VSARLLEYG
+646 VGARLHEYG
-655 CIDGAEPSEREI
+655 CIDGAEPSERET

-678 PSKLVVASLVDAVG
+678 PSKLIVASLVDAVG

-719 DEVAIEDLPTDER
+719 EEVAIEDLPTDER

-739 LRGSVN
+739 LRGAVR

>member
-1 MTRLRSLCRSA
+1 M
-12 STLVFRVSSARN
+12 
-24 VEGFFVD
+24 D

-38 NIDELRRVAD
+38 NIDELRRIAD

-79 LPLDESSSVGDVHS
+79 LPLDESSTVGDVHE
-93 ALRLTEE
+93 AMRLTEE

-131 NVQWVLEDGRKGSC
+131 NVQWVLEDGRKGAC

-161 IGCATFDVPHWLPLG
+161 VGRATFDVPHWLPLG

-233 TDLADLAAVCADKGA
+233 SDLADLAAVCADKGA

-257 ASQPVSPLETSPYLP
+257 ASQPVSPLENSPYLP
-272 VSRRWLNPIYIHP
+272 VSRRWLNPIYIRP

-335 FAAPRSYH
+335 FAIPRSYH
-343 RQSQLDRFIERGGS
+343 RQSQLDCFIERGGS

-390 LERLELADR
+390 LERLELAER
-399 VDFYQWCQWVAAQ
+399 VDFYQWCQWVAAE

-512 FRLWWIPDGC
+512 FRLWWIPDGR

-536 MMGII
+536 MMGVI

-583 EGGGWPLR
+583 EGSGWPLR

-646 VSARLLEYG
+646 VGVRLHEYG
-655 CIDGAEPSEREI
+655 CIDGAEPSERET

-719 DEVAIEDLPTDER
+719 EEVAIEDLPTDDR

-739 LRGSVN
+739 LRGTVH

>member
-12 STLVFRVSSARN
+12 SALVFRVSSARN

-79 LPLDESSSVGDVHS
+79 LPLDESSTVGDVHE

-131 NVQWVLEDGRKGSC
+131 NVQWVLEDGRKGAC

-161 IGCATFDVPHWLPLG
+161 VGRATFDVPHWLPLG

-257 ASQPVSPLETSPYLP
+257 ASQPVSPLENSPYLP
-272 VSRRWLNPIYIHP
+272 VSRRWLNPIYSRP

-316 DLIDRDRSWE
+316 DLIDRDCSWE

-335 FAAPRSYH
+335 FAVPRSYH
-343 RQSQLDRFIERGGS
+343 RQSQLDCFIERGGS

-390 LERLELADR
+390 LERLELAER
-399 VDFYQWCQWVAAQ
+399 VDFYQWCQWVAAE

-477 SPRSLAESGYL
+477 SPRSLADSGYL

-512 FRLWWIPDGC
+512 FRLWWIPDGR

-536 MMGII
+536 MMGVI

-583 EGGGWPLR
+583 EGSGWPLR

-646 VSARLLEYG
+646 VGVRLHEYG
-655 CIDGAEPSEREI
+655 CIDGAEPSERET

-719 DEVAIEDLPTDER
+719 EEVAIEDLPTDDR

-739 LRGSVN
+739 LRGTVH

>member
-1 MTRLRSLCRSA
+1 M
-12 STLVFRVSSARN
+12 
-24 VEGFFVD
+24 D

-38 NIDELRRVAD
+38 NIDELRRIAD

-79 LPLDESSSVGDVHS
+79 LPLDESSTVGDVHE
-93 ALRLTEE
+93 AMCLTEE

-131 NVQWVLEDGRKGSC
+131 NVQWVLEDGRKGAC

-161 IGCATFDVPHWLPLG
+161 VGRATFDVPHWLPLG

-233 TDLADLAAVCADKGA
+233 ADLADLAAVCADKGA

-272 VSRRWLNPIYIHP
+272 VSRRWLNPIYIRP

-295 QASRAAIE
+295 QASRVTIE

-311 FATRE
+311 FAIRE

-326 AKRKALEAI
+326 AKRKALEII
-335 FAAPRSYH
+335 FDAPRSYH

-399 VDFYQWCQWVAAQ
+399 VDFYQWCQWIAAE

-477 SPRSLAESGYL
+477 SPRSLADSGYL

-512 FRLWWIPDGC
+512 FRLWWIPEGR

-536 MMGII
+536 MMGVI

-548 GAVVIGEDLGVV
+548 GAIVIGEDLGVV

-583 EGGGWPLR
+583 EGSGWPLR

-646 VSARLLEYG
+646 MRQRLHEYG

-692 DVRPQNMPGTGADQY
+692 DVRPQNMPGTGGDQY

-719 DEVAIEDLPTDER
+719 EEVAIEDLPTDER

>member
-1 MTRLRSLCRSA
+1 M
-12 STLVFRVSSARN
+12 
-24 VEGFFVD
+24 D

-79 LPLDESSSVGDVHS
+79 LPLDESSTVGDVHE
-93 ALRLTEE
+93 AQRLTEE

-131 NVQWVLEDGRKGSC
+131 NVQWVLEDGRKGPC

-155 MIDGEL
+155 MIDGAL
-161 IGCATFDVPHWLPLG
+161 VGRATFDVPHWLPLG

-233 TDLADLAAVCADKGA
+233 ADLADLAAVCADKGA
-248 DFLLINPVH
+248 DFLLVNPVH

-272 VSRRWLNPIYIHP
+272 VSRRWLNPIYIRP

-295 QASRAAIE
+295 QASRVTIE

-311 FATRE
+311 FATRD
-316 DLIDRDRSWE
+316 DLIDRDCSWE
-326 AKRKALEAI
+326 AKSKALEII

-536 MMGII
+536 MMGVI

>member
-1 MTRLRSLCRSA
+1 M
-12 STLVFRVSSARN
+12 
-24 VEGFFVD
+24 D

-38 NIDELRRVAD
+38 NIDELRRIAD

-79 LPLDESSSVGDVHS
+79 LPLDESSTVGDVHE
-93 ALRLTEE
+93 AMRLTEE

-131 NVQWVLEDGRKGSC
+131 NVQWVLEDGRKGAC

-161 IGCATFDVPHWLPLG
+161 VGRATFDVPHWLPLG

-203 PLLESSRRVWGVN
+203 PLLESARRVWGVN

-233 TDLADLAAVCADKGA
+233 SDLADLAAVCADKGA

-257 ASQPVSPLETSPYLP
+257 ASQPVSPLENSPYLP
-272 VSRRWLNPIYIHP
+272 VSRRWLNPIYIRP

-326 AKRKALEAI
+326 AKRKALDAI
-335 FAAPRSYH
+335 FAVPRSYH
-343 RQSQLDRFIERGGS
+343 RQSQLDCFIERGGS

-390 LERLELADR
+390 LERLELAER
-399 VDFYQWCQWVAAQ
+399 VDFYQWCQWVVAE

-477 SPRSLAESGYL
+477 SPRSLADSGYL

-512 FRLWWIPDGC
+512 FRLWWIPDGR

-536 MMGII
+536 MMGVI

-583 EGGGWPLR
+583 EGSGWPLR

-646 VSARLLEYG
+646 VGVRLHEYG
-655 CIDGAEPSEREI
+655 CIDGAEPSERET

-719 DEVAIEDLPTDER
+719 EEVAIEDLPTDDR

-739 LRGSVN
+739 LRGTVH

>member
-1 MTRLRSLCRSA
+1 M
-12 STLVFRVSSARN
+12 
-24 VEGFFVD
+24 D

-38 NIDELRRVAD
+38 NIDELRRIAD

-79 LPLDESSSVGDVHS
+79 LPLDESSTVGDVHE
-93 ALRLTEE
+93 AMRLTEE

-131 NVQWVLEDGRKGSC
+131 NVQWVLEDGRKGAC
-145 DQVDRYVAPR
+145 DQVDRYIAPR

-161 IGCATFDVPHWLPLG
+161 VGRATFDVPHWLPLG

-233 TDLADLAAVCADKGA
+233 SDLADLAAVCADKGA

-257 ASQPVSPLETSPYLP
+257 ASQPVPPLENSPYLP
-272 VSRRWLNPIYIHP
+272 VSRRWLNPIYIRP

-335 FAAPRSYH
+335 FAVPRSYH
-343 RQSQLDRFIERGGS
+343 RQSQLDCFIERGGS

-390 LERLELADR
+390 LERLELAER
-399 VDFYQWCQWVAAQ
+399 VDFYQWCQWVVAE

-477 SPRSLAESGYL
+477 SPRSLADSGYL

-512 FRLWWIPDGC
+512 FRLWWIPDGR

-536 MMGII
+536 MMGVI

-560 EPWVRDYLRERGVLG
+560 EPWVRDYLRDRGVLG

-583 EGGGWPLR
+583 EGSGWPLR

-646 VSARLLEYG
+646 VGVRLHEYG
-655 CIDGAEPSEREI
+655 CIDGAEPSERET

-719 DEVAIEDLPTDER
+719 EEVAIEDLPTDDR

-739 LRGSVN
+739 LRGTVH

>member
-1 MTRLRSLCRSA
+1 M
-12 STLVFRVSSARN
+12 
-24 VEGFFVD
+24 D

-38 NIDELRRVAD
+38 NIDELRRIAD
-48 ANGVATG
+48 ANGIATG
-55 FWDWYGNWVGVSAST
+55 FWNWYGNWVGVSAST

-79 LPLDESSSVGDVHS
+79 LPLNESSTVGDVYE
-93 ALRLTEE
+93 AQRLTEE

-131 NVQWVLEDGRKGSC
+131 NVQWVLEDGRKGAC
-145 DQVDRYVAPR
+145 DQVDRYVPPR

-161 IGCATFDVPHWLPLG
+161 VGRATFDVPRWLPLG

-233 TDLADLAAVCADKGA
+233 ADLADLAAVCADKGA
-248 DFLLINPVH
+248 DFLLVNPVH

-272 VSRRWLNPIYIHP
+272 VSRRWLNPIYIRP

-303 QLRDETRQ
+303 RLSDETRQ

-326 AKRKALEAI
+326 AKREALEVI

-399 VDFYQWCQWVAAQ
+399 VDFYQWCQWVAAE

-477 SPRSLAESGYL
+477 SPRSLADSGYL

-512 FRLWWIPDGC
+512 FRLWWIPDGR

-536 MMGII
+536 MMGVI

-583 EGGGWPLR
+583 EGSGWPLR

-608 PPTLGYIRGI
+608 PPTLGYTRGI

-646 VSARLLEYG
+646 VGVRLHEYG
-655 CIDGAEPSEREI
+655 CIDGAEPSERET

-719 DEVAIEDLPTDER
+719 EEVAIEDLPTDDR

-739 LRGSVN
+739 LRGTVH

>member
-1 MTRLRSLCRSA
+1 
-12 STLVFRVSSARN
+12 
-24 VEGFFVD
+24 
-31 IHAPASD
+31 
-38 NIDELRRVAD
+38 
-48 ANGVATG
+48 
-55 FWDWYGNWVGVSAST
+55 
-70 LLKVLGALG
+70 
-79 LPLDESSSVGDVHS
+79 
-93 ALRLTEE
+93 
-100 REWRRT
+100 
-106 LPPTIVA
+106 
-113 RQGGGYMF
+113 MF

-161 IGCATFDVPHWLPLG
+161 VGRATFDVPHWLPLG

-233 TDLADLAAVCADKGA
+233 TDLADLAAMCADKGA

-257 ASQPVSPLETSPYLP
+257 ASQPVSPLENSPYLP
-272 VSRRWLNPIYIHP
+272 VSRRWLNPIYIRP

-295 QASRAAIE
+295 QASRTAIE

-311 FATRE
+311 FAIRE

-326 AKRKALEAI
+326 AKRKALEI
-335 FAAPRSYH
+335 VFAAPRSYH
-343 RQSQLDRFIERGGS
+343 RQSQLDSFIERGGS

-390 LERLELADR
+390 LERLELAER
-399 VDFYQWCQWVAAQ
+399 VDFYQWCQWVAAE

-432 DLAVGVHP
+432 DLAVGVHG

-450 LFASGMSVGAPPDV
+450 FFASGMSVGAPPDV

-512 FRLWWIPDGC
+512 FRLWWIPDGG

-536 MMGII
+536 MMGVI

-560 EPWVRDYLRERGVLG
+560 
-575 TSVVWFEK
+575 
-583 EGGGWPLR
+583 GGGWPLR

-632 IETVRAG
+632 IETVHAG

-646 VSARLLEYG
+646 MGARMHEYG
-655 CIDGAEPSEREI
+655 CVDGAEPSERET

-692 DVRPQNMPGTGADQY
+692 DVRPQNMPGTGADLY

-719 DEVAIEDLPTDER
+719 EEVPIDDLPTNER

-739 LRGSVN
+739 LRGTVR

>member
-1 MTRLRSLCRSA
+1 M
-12 STLVFRVSSARN
+12 
-24 VEGFFVD
+24 D

-38 NIDELRRVAD
+38 NIDELRRIAD

-79 LPLDESSSVGDVHS
+79 LPLDESSTVGDVHE
-93 ALRLTEE
+93 AMRLTEE

-131 NVQWVLEDGRKGSC
+131 NVQWVLEDGRKGAC

-161 IGCATFDVPHWLPLG
+161 VGRATFDVPHWLPLG

-233 TDLADLAAVCADKGA
+233 SDLADLAAVCADKGA

-257 ASQPVSPLETSPYLP
+257 ASQPVSPLENSPYLP
-272 VSRRWLNPIYIHP
+272 VSRRWLNPIYIRP

-326 AKRKALEAI
+326 AKREALEVI

-399 VDFYQWCQWVAAQ
+399 VDFYQWCQWVAAE

-512 FRLWWIPDGC
+512 FRLWWIPDGR

-536 MMGII
+536 MMGVI

-583 EGGGWPLR
+583 EGSGWPLR

-646 VSARLLEYG
+646 VGVRLHEYG
-655 CIDGAEPSEREI
+655 CIDGAEPSERET

-692 DVRPQNMPGTGADQY
+692 DVRPQNMPGTGGDQY

-719 DEVAIEDLPTDER
+719 EEVAIEDLPTDDR

-739 LRGSVN
+739 LRGTVH

>member
-1 MTRLRSLCRSA
+1 M
-12 STLVFRVSSARN
+12 
-24 VEGFFVD
+24 D

-79 LPLDESSSVGDVHS
+79 LPLDESSTVGDVHE

-131 NVQWVLEDGRKGSC
+131 NVQWVLEDGRKGAC
-145 DQVDRYVAPR
+145 DQVDRYVPPR

-161 IGCATFDVPHWLPLG
+161 VGRATFDVPHWLPLG

-233 TDLADLAAVCADKGA
+233 TDLADLAAMCADKGA

-257 ASQPVSPLETSPYLP
+257 ASQPVSPLENSPYLP
-272 VSRRWLNPIYIHP
+272 VSRRWLNPIYIRP
-285 ESIEEYASLP
+285 ESIEEYASMP
-295 QASRAAIE
+295 EGWREDIE
-303 QLRDETRQ
+303 LFRDETRQ
-311 FATRE
+311 FAIRE

-326 AKRKALEAI
+326 AKRKALEVI

-390 LERLELADR
+390 LERLELAER
-399 VDFYQWCQWVAAQ
+399 VDFYQWCQWVAAE

-432 DLAVGVHP
+432 DLAVGVHG

-450 LFASGMSVGAPPDV
+450 FFASGMSVGAPPDV

-512 FRLWWIPDGC
+512 FRLWWIPDGG

-536 MMGII
+536 MMGVI

-646 VSARLLEYG
+646 MGARLHEYG
-655 CIDGAEPSEREI
+655 CVDGAEPSERET

-692 DVRPQNMPGTGADQY
+692 DVRPQNMPGTGADLY

-719 DEVAIEDLPTDER
+719 EEVPIDDLPTNER

-739 LRGSVN
+739 LRGTVR

>member
-1 MTRLRSLCRSA
+1 M
-12 STLVFRVSSARN
+12 
-24 VEGFFVD
+24 D

-38 NIDELRRVAD
+38 NIEELRRIAD

-79 LPLDESSSVGDVHS
+79 LPLDESSTVGDVYE
-93 ALRLTEE
+93 AQRLTEE

-131 NVQWVLEDGRKGSC
+131 NVQWVLEDGRKGAC
-145 DQVDRYVAPR
+145 DQVDRYVPPR

-161 IGCATFDVPHWLPLG
+161 VGRATFDVPHWLPLG

-233 TDLADLAAVCADKGA
+233 ADLADLAAICADKGA

-272 VSRRWLNPIYIHP
+272 VSRRWLNPIYIRP
-285 ESIEEYASLP
+285 ENIEEFSSLP
-295 QASRAAIE
+295 QASRDAIE
-303 QLRDETRQ
+303 QLSDETRQ
-311 FATRE
+311 FDSRE
-316 DLIDRDRSWE
+316 DLIDRDCSWE
-326 AKRKALEAI
+326 AKRKALELI

-343 RQSQLDRFIERGGS
+343 RQSQLDHFIERGGS

-399 VDFYQWCQWVAAQ
+399 VDFYQWCQWVVAE

-418 HVAREVGMEIGIMA
+418 HVAREVGMEIGVMA

-512 FRLWWIPDGC
+512 FRLWWIPEGC

-536 MMGII
+536 MMGVI

-646 VSARLLEYG
+646 INARLLEYG
-655 CIDGAEPSEREI
+655 CVDGAQPSERET
-667 VEGLYRYVAKT
+667 VEGLYRYVART

-719 DEVAIEDLPTDER
+719 DEVAIEELPTDER

>member
-1 MTRLRSLCRSA
+1 M
-12 STLVFRVSSARN
+12 
-24 VEGFFVD
+24 D

-79 LPLDESSSVGDVHS
+79 LPLDESSTVGDVHE
-93 ALRLTEE
+93 AQRLTEE

-106 LPPTIVA
+106 LPPAIVA

-131 NVQWVLEDGRKGSC
+131 NVQWVLEDGRKGPC

-161 IGCATFDVPHWLPLG
+161 VGRATFDVPHWLPLG

-233 TDLADLAAVCADKGA
+233 ADLADLAAVCADKGA
-248 DFLLINPVH
+248 DFLLVNPVH

-272 VSRRWLNPIYIHP
+272 VSRRWLNPIYIRP

-295 QASRAAIE
+295 QASRVTIE

-311 FATRE
+311 FATRD
-316 DLIDRDRSWE
+316 DLIDRDCSWE
-326 AKRKALEAI
+326 AKSKALEII

-512 FRLWWIPDGC
+512 FRLWWIPDGG

-536 MMGII
+536 MMGVI

-646 VSARLLEYG
+646 MGARLHEYG
-655 CIDGAEPSEREI
+655 CIDGAEPSERET

-692 DVRPQNMPGTGADQY
+692 DVRPQNMPGTGADLY

-719 DEVAIEDLPTDER
+719 EEVSIDDLPTNER

-739 LRGSVN
+739 LRGTVR

>member
-1 MTRLRSLCRSA
+1 M
-12 STLVFRVSSARN
+12 
-24 VEGFFVD
+24 D

-79 LPLDESSSVGDVHS
+79 LPLDESSTVGDVHE
-93 ALRLTEE
+93 AQRLTEE

-131 NVQWVLEDGRKGSC
+131 NVQWVLEDGRKGPC

-161 IGCATFDVPHWLPLG
+161 VGRATFDVPHWLPLG

-233 TDLADLAAVCADKGA
+233 ADLADLAAVCADKGA
-248 DFLLINPVH
+248 DFLLVNPVH

-272 VSRRWLNPIYIHP
+272 VSRRWLNPIYIRP

-295 QASRAAIE
+295 QASRVTIE

-311 FATRE
+311 FATRD
-316 DLIDRDRSWE
+316 DLIDRDCSWE
-326 AKRKALEAI
+326 AKSKALEII

-536 MMGII
+536 MMGVI

-739 LRGSVN
+739 LRGTVR

>member
-1 MTRLRSLCRSA
+1 M
-12 STLVFRVSSARN
+12 
-24 VEGFFVD
+24 D

-79 LPLDESSSVGDVHS
+79 LPLDESSTVGDVHE
-93 ALRLTEE
+93 AQRLTEE
-100 REWRRT
+100 REWCRT

-131 NVQWVLEDGRKGSC
+131 NVQWVLEDGRKGPC

-161 IGCATFDVPHWLPLG
+161 VGRATFDVPHWLPLG

-233 TDLADLAAVCADKGA
+233 ADLADLAAVCADKGA
-248 DFLLINPVH
+248 DFLLVNPVH

-272 VSRRWLNPIYIHP
+272 VSRRWLNPIYIRP

-295 QASRAAIE
+295 QASRVTIE

-311 FATRE
+311 FATRD
-316 DLIDRDRSWE
+316 DLIDRDCSWE
-326 AKRKALEAI
+326 AKSKALEII
-335 FAAPRSYH
+335 FAASRSYH

-536 MMGII
+536 MMGVI

>member
-1 MTRLRSLCRSA
+1 M
-12 STLVFRVSSARN
+12 
-24 VEGFFVD
+24 D

-38 NIDELRRVAD
+38 NIDELRRIAD
-48 ANGVATG
+48 ANGIATG
-55 FWDWYGNWVGVSAST
+55 FWNWYGNWVGVSAST

-79 LPLDESSSVGDVHS
+79 LPLNESSTVGDVYE
-93 ALRLTEE
+93 AQRLTEE

-131 NVQWVLEDGRKGSC
+131 NVQWVLEDGRKGAC
-145 DQVDRYVAPR
+145 DQVDRYVPPR

-161 IGCATFDVPHWLPLG
+161 VGRATFDVPHWLPLG

-233 TDLADLAAVCADKGA
+233 ADLADLAAVCADKGA

-272 VSRRWLNPIYIHP
+272 VSRRWLNPIYIRP

-295 QASRAAIE
+295 QASRVTIE

-311 FATRE
+311 FAIRE

-326 AKRKALEAI
+326 AKRKALEII
-335 FAAPRSYH
+335 FDAPRSYH

-399 VDFYQWCQWVAAQ
+399 VDFYQWCQWIAAE

-477 SPRSLAESGYL
+477 SPRSLADSGYL

-512 FRLWWIPDGC
+512 FRLWWIPDGR

-536 MMGII
+536 MMGVI

-646 VSARLLEYG
+646 MRQRLHEYG

-739 LRGSVN
+739 LRGTVH